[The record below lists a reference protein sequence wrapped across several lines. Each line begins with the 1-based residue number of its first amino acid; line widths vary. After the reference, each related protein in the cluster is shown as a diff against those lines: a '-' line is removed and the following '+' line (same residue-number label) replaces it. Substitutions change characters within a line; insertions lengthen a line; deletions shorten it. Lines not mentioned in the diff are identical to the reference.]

1 MPNEN
6 GAEIRQPVSKVIEG
20 YSYLEAQS
28 MFSKF
33 SYETALV
40 GGDVS
45 LFASTRW
52 ASFFH
57 TAFVPQRRA
66 FVPLARD
73 YNPAIGQIVAETSI
87 GRLSLDEFVTSPK
100 SFIQAIIVAHQG
112 KVVYERYPGMKPSDS
127 HLWASAAKPITGLL
141 VDILIDEGKVDQN
154 KTYGYYVT
162 DFRGTVWENIK
173 IIDLLNMA
181 SGLNI
186 EENDVTRHEPLSVC
200 ARIYQSE
207 FGNLDPVTQ
216 KSEATRSLLKLASK
230 EIDPGLR
237 FDYSSFVT
245 QSLVILIEEVS
256 KKRFSDF
263 ADEKVFSHM
272 MLDAPMQ
279 FHLSGTDRLE
289 LAHGVVSGSLH
300 NLLSFGLLYTP
311 SWNKISDKQVVSDA
325 ALRRI
330 RKELPSHEFY
340 MAGYDGPRFTA
351 ALNDYVVAN
360 SRQWDNVFPDGDMFK
375 LGFMGQGIYVSPDRD
390 LVIAYF
396 STNPD
401 EAPGQGYMRP
411 IAKSE
416 YFNK

>member
-6 GAEIRQPVSKVIEG
+6 VNTIRQPVSKVIEG
-20 YSYLEAQS
+20 YSYSEYQS
-28 MFSKF
+28 MFDKF

-52 ASFFH
+52 ATFFH
-57 TAFVPQRRA
+57 TAVVPVRRA
-66 FVPLARD
+66 YVPLPSEP
-73 YNPAIGQIVAETSI
+73 NPEIGKIIGETSV
-87 GRLSLDEFVTSPK
+87 GKLSLDDFVTSPK
-100 SFIQAIIVAHQG
+100 SFIQAFMVAHKG
-112 KVVYERYPGMKPSDS
+112 KVVYERYPGMKPTDS
-127 HLWASAAKPITGLL
+127 HLWASTAKPITGLL
-141 VDILIDEGKVDQN
+141 VDVLIDEGKIDQS
-154 KTYGYYVT
+154 KTFGEYVP
-162 DFRGTVWENIK
+162 DFRGTLWENIK

-181 SGLNI
+181 SGLNL

-207 FGNLDPVTQ
+207 FGNLDPVT
-216 KSEATRSLLKLASK
+216 KKPESTRSLLKLASK
-230 EIDPGLR
+230 EVDPGLR
-237 FDYSSFVT
+237 FDYSSFIT
-245 QSLVILIEEVS
+245 QSLVILIEEVAQR
-256 KKRFSDF
+256 RFSDF
-263 ADEKVFSHM
+263 ADEKIFSHM
-272 MLDAPMQ
+272 SLSAPMQ

-289 LAHGVVSGSLH
+289 LAHGVVSGSLR
-300 NLLSFGLLYTP
+300 NLLHFGMLYTP
-311 SWNKISDKQVVSDA
+311 SWKKVSDKQVVSDA
-325 ALRRI
+325 ILHRI

-340 MAGYDGPRFTA
+340 MGGYDGPRFMA
-351 ALNDYVVAN
+351 ALNDYVIAN

-411 IAKSE
+411 IAKSGLFGE
-416 YFNK
+416 